1 MKKIIAITLVTLSAN
16 TFAVESSITKSEVP
30 DRIVVAKA
38 GVGLSQFSMMTMD
51 FPRNQRY
58 LPKRLESIN
67 WTSTYYPNNTG
78 ERVHICYTRPGRA
91 GYDQCEEISK
101 NSSGSI
107 EAFNHHSFDRF
118 ARITIKHLVSGG
130 QNQGAPAGEDSITVN
145 YSY

>member
-1 MKKIIAITLVTLSAN
+1 MKKIIAITLVALSAN

-58 LPKRLESIN
+58 LSTRLESIN

-78 ERVHICYTRPGRA
+78 ENVLICYTRPGRA

-101 NSSGSI
+101 NSSGST

-130 QNQGAPAGEDSITVN
+130 QNQGAPAGEDSITVH

>member
-1 MKKIIAITLVTLSAN
+1 MKKTIAITLVALSAN

-51 FPRNQRY
+51 FPRSQRY

-78 ERVHICYTRPGRA
+78 ESVQICYTRPGRA

-101 NSSGSI
+101 SSSGST
-107 EAFNHHSFDRF
+107 EVFNHHSFDRF